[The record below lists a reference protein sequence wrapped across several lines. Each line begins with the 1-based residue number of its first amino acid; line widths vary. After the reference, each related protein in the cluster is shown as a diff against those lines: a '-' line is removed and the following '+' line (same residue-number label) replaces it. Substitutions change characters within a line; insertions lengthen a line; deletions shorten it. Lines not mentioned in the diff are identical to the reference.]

1 MTAKKGFDS
10 WVAHRLLHND
20 ERTFLMEKPS
30 AHTVIVYSGGMD
42 STVLLY
48 NLIADGIKTAA
59 ISFDYGSRHNHREL
73 PMAKAFCQSLNVSH
87 QIVPLSF
94 VPELFKSALL
104 CSGAPI
110 PEGPYD
116 VLTMKQTV
124 VPFRN
129 AILMG
134 IAVGYAESIGA
145 AEVVPASHGG
155 DHAIYPDCRPE
166 FNRAFAEAVRLGTDH
181 QVSVRFPYENLD
193 KRDIGDL
200 GRRLGVDFSRT
211 WTCYKGGEH
220 HCGVCSA
227 CRERKYALRH
237 EEGIDPT
244 FYLHSEVTNTK

>member
-1 MTAKKGFDS
+1 MK
-10 WVAHRLLHND
+10 
-20 ERTFLMEKPS
+20 KPS

-48 NLIADGIKTAA
+48 DLLASGIKTAA

-73 PMAKAFCQSLNVSH
+73 PMARAFCQSLNVCH
-87 QIVPLSF
+87 HVVPLAF
-94 VPELFKSALL
+94 IPDLFKSALL

-110 PEGPYD
+110 PESSYD
-116 VLTMKQTV
+116 VSTMKQTV

-129 AILMG
+129 AILMA

-145 AEVVPASHGG
+145 TEVFLASHGG

-166 FNRAFAEAVRLGTDH
+166 FNRAFAEAVRLGTENK
-181 QVSVRFPYENLD
+181 VCVRFPYEAFD

-220 HCGVCSA
+220 HCGICGA
-227 CRERKYALRH
+227 CRERKYALRC
-237 EEGIDPT
+237 EEGMDPT
-244 FYLHSEVTNTK
+244 VYVNSGGQK